1 VTLSVQQLIAAYFAS
16 HCVSACILY
25 NSESLVNVQFKQF
38 EIGALKVKAPAKAR
52 GALDTTYLD
61 NTLRL
66 SRGDKGNI
74 FVLIKEP

>member
-1 VTLSVQQLIAAYFAS
+1 
-16 HCVSACILY
+16 
-25 NSESLVNVQFKQF
+25 VNVQFKQF
-38 EIGALKVKAPAKAR
+38 EIGALKIKAPAKAR

-61 NTLRL
+61 SELRL

>member
-1 VTLSVQQLIAAYFAS
+1 VIHY
-16 HCVSACILY
+16 
-25 NSESLVNVQFKQF
+25 SESLVNVQFKQF
-38 EIGALKVKAPAKAR
+38 EIGALKIKAPAKAR

-61 NTLRL
+61 SEMRL